1 VLANRQQR
9 LSARSETYRKSV
21 ITVALSA
28 QGMPLIFDGVETDV
42 WVTTSSAAGLKTGN
56 IITTSLSF
64 DASPISKS
72 HEALDAANEPWKFGI
87 SRYQR
92 YSELMN
98 DRKPPK
104 SAGIQVTALH
114 PSKMTMPGHS
124 GISRGKKMLAMWAN

>member
-42 WVTTSSAAGLKTGN
+42 WGTTSSAAGLKTGN

-72 HEALDAANEPWKFGI
+72 HEAERARQSRVSRSLIINPCPPVGSIWLAGSHVSDIVKTANDHRSVVKGR
-87 SRYQR
+87 SVD
-92 YSELMN
+92 
-98 DRKPPK
+98 DR
-104 SAGIQVTALH
+104 
-114 PSKMTMPGHS
+114 
-124 GISRGKKMLAMWAN
+124 